1 LVSRRHIGEW
11 FAGYGSPG
19 MRGGLLLACAAT
31 ILSAALGF
39 ANSAVGAPDAKDG
52 QLPLGT
58 DLGEEAFERPREVFR
73 SEAAGGHKSYMVVLG
88 DVAFSSPKLLGP
100 AARRSG
106 ISCGTCHMNGAG
118 NPRLYVPGLSTR
130 PGNFDT
136 TNHFFNPK
144 TDDGVLNPLTIPS
157 LRGSHLLSPYGHD
170 GRTLSLRDFVRNVI
184 VNEFAGD
191 EPPAET
197 LDAMVIYIEDI
208 DFVPNPRMDGSGNL
222 RNPSAVEKRG
232 ERLFN
237 RPFAHNPRLSCVSC
251 HQSTEAFVDHRQHDV
266 GSGGL
271 FKTPTLWNANFNA
284 PYFHDGRF
292 ADYAQVVDHFDKTYT
307 LRFSARDKQDLV
319 EYLQAIGG
327 GEQAEMPDDLST
339 RLKEITTFATVLDIA
354 LPQHNAAAAA
364 LAVDTLNR
372 EVRELTEKF
381 PEHKDPSISG
391 GLDERGK
398 ARSTLKEL
406 VLSLHQID
414 NAIQEWR
421 FDDASTALAAY
432 RAILPAAVTAMQAAQ
447 PWSLFDRKM
456 HDAHYVALRKMYQAG
471 TE

>member
-1 LVSRRHIGEW
+1 MVPRRYIGVW
-11 FAGYGSPG
+11 FAGY
-19 MRGGLLLACAAT
+19 
-31 ILSAALGF
+31 ILSVALGS
-39 ANSAVGAPDAKDG
+39 ANSAVGAPELKDG
-52 QLPLGT
+52 LLPLGT

-73 SEAAGGHKSYMVVLG
+73 SEAAGGHQSYMVVLG

-100 AARRSG
+100 AARQSG
-106 ISCGTCHMNGAG
+106 ISCETCHMNGAS
-118 NPRLYVPGLSTR
+118 NPLLYVPGLSTR

-157 LRGSHLLSPYGHD
+157 LRGAHLLSPYGHD

-222 RNPSAVEKRG
+222 RNPSAAEKRG

-237 RPFAHNPRLSCVSC
+237 RPFAHNPRLSCEGC

-266 GSGGL
+266 GSDGL
-271 FKTPTLWNANFNA
+271 FKTPTLLNANFNA

-307 LRFSARDKQDLV
+307 LQFSARDKQDLV
-319 EYLQAIGG
+319 AYLQAIGG
-327 GEQAEMPDDLST
+327 GEQAEMPDDLTT

-354 LPQHNAAAAA
+354 LPQHNAAAAV

-372 EVRELTEKF
+372 EIRELTEKF
-381 PEHKDPSISG
+381 PERKDPSVSG
-391 GLDERGK
+391 GLDERVK
-398 ARSTLKEL
+398 ARSALKEL

-414 NAIQEWR
+414 NAIQEGR
-421 FDDASTALAAY
+421 FADASAALAAY
-432 RAILPAAVTAMQAAQ
+432 RVSLPAAVTAMEVAQ
-447 PWSLFDRKM
+447 PWSLFDRKT
-456 HDAHYVALRKMYQAG
+456 HDAHYAALRKMYQAG